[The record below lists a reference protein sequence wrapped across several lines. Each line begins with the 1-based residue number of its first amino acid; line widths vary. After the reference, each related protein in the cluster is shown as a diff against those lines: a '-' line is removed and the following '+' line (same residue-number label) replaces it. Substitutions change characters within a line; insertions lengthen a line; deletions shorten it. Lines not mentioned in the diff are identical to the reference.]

1 MNSST
6 QNGLSVAYMVPVT
19 PALLSSA
26 ATVGDLL
33 NLIPKPSGVKGPRL
47 HSAASTFLKFLE
59 TTAEETP
66 LHRLEVERERF
77 GTHLEDRRYTKETI
91 KSYRY
96 CIGLLMKI
104 ARESGWEAP
113 PEVMPTDWALVLTL
127 ASTKGIESIV
137 RYAVRIAKKP
147 STFTE
152 DDLRSWCQE
161 RVGAGCTLSA
171 SLTHCSKFRKILGMP
186 TVAHLMPLV
195 KPHPKGYGVSLPK
208 MHPLLRSEVERLLAY
223 RTDEFELDRSG
234 PPIRQATAD
243 TLRQVIV
250 NLTGFVQNIHG
261 SAPVESL
268 AALLTRDNVASYVS
282 WCRKE
287 RKVLGQTLIG
297 SLATLRASF
306 KEHPHHVG
314 LDLSWISEIIKKLPR
329 VKQSDVDRRKEKKY
343 IPYAVADDIPRKIRE
358 ALKAANTLNPSDLA
372 VSLRDE
378 LLMQWLIILPW
389 RQSNLRECRIS
400 GGTHRNL
407 YCEPIRQHS
416 TVTKPNWLVEQEKS
430 GRGGPVWQIRFSI
443 PETKAKHE
451 VNGFLPQELVVKLE
465 EYLAHRDALIPVGQP
480 DPGTL
485 FLTANGKALDQA
497 YLHNTVTRL
506 TSKYAG
512 VATNPHLFRDIVAY
526 EWLSKHPADYLTLSK
541 LLWHRN
547 LEYTLKVYGSRFDE
561 STGIARMDDWR
572 SSR

>member
-1 MNSST
+1 MNNST
-6 QNGLSVAYMVPVT
+6 PNGLSVAYLAPVAS
-19 PALLSSA
+19 PLLSSR
-26 ATVGDLL
+26 ATVRDLL
-33 NLIPKPSGVKGPRL
+33 DLIPKPSEANGPRL
-47 HSAASTFLKFLE
+47 HSAASTFLKFLGA
-59 TTAEETP
+59 TAEETP

-77 GTHLEDRRYTKETI
+77 GIHLEDRRYTKETI

-104 ARESGWEAP
+104 AREHGWDAP
-113 PEVMPTDWALVLTL
+113 PEVMPPDWALVLTL
-127 ASTKGIESIV
+127 TSSKAIESIV

-161 RVGAGCTLSA
+161 RVAAGCTLSA
-171 SLTHCSKFRKILGMP
+171 SRTHCSEFRAILSMP
-186 TVAHLMPLV
+186 TLAHLRPLV
-195 KPHPKGYGVSLPK
+195 KAKPKAYGVQLSE
-208 MHPLLRSEVERLLAY
+208 MHPSLRSEVERLWAY
-223 RTDEFELDRSG
+223 RTDELEFDRNG
-234 PPIRQATAD
+234 PPIRKATVEK
-243 TLRQVIV
+243 LLSSIV
-250 NLTGFVQNIHG
+250 SLTGFVQNIHG
-261 SAPVESL
+261 STPVESL
-268 AALLTRDNVASYVS
+268 SALLTRDNVTSYVS
-282 WCRKE
+282 WCLKE

-297 SLATLRASF
+297 TLASLRGSF
-306 KEHPHHVG
+306 KEHPHYVE
-314 LDLSWISEIIKKLPR
+314 LDLSWFSEIIKKLPR
-329 VKQSDVDRRKEKKY
+329 RKQSDVDRRKEKKY
-343 IPYAVADDIPRKIRE
+343 ILYAVADDIPRKIRE
-358 ALKAANTLNPSDLA
+358 ARKAANSVKPSDLA

-378 LLMQWLIILPW
+378 LIMQWLIILPW

-400 GGTHRNL
+400 GGTHQNL

-430 GRGGPVWQIRFSI
+430 GRGGPVWQIYFSI
-443 PETKAKHE
+443 SETKAKHE
-451 VNGFLPQELVVKLE
+451 VNGFLPQELVLKLE
-465 EYLAHRDALIPVGQP
+465 EYLAHRDALIPAGQP

-485 FLTANGKALDQA
+485 FLTPNGKAMDQTH
-497 YLHNTVTRL
+497 LRNTVTGL

-512 VATNPHLFRDIVAY
+512 VAVNPHLYRDIVAY